1 MMTHSDWVFRIETS
15 GEYIEQYGVNTEGLW
30 IRTTREKANAL
41 IVQDYTQEEVQTL
54 CRSVLSE
61 NTSLGRVVAEPLV

>member
-1 MMTHSDWVFRIETS
+1 MTHSDWIFRIETS
-15 GEYIEQYGVNTEGLW
+15 GEYIERYGVNSAGLW
-30 IRTTREKANAL
+30 IRTTPDKANAL

-61 NTSLGRVVAEPLV
+61 NTSMGRVIAEPLV